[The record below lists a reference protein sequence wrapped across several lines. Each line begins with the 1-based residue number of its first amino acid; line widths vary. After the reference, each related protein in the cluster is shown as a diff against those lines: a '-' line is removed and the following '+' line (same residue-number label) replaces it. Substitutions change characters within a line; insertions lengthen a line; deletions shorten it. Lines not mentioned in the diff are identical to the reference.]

1 MRKFYWSK
9 VAGLTAVLALTA
21 GACGGSSAEESAD
34 TADSD
39 ASAEVSTDRIADLRS
54 SATLAEGAFQG
65 LSSDNQICM
74 LNEISKDDS
83 LGDALIAGD
92 ESPPVQL
99 ALMRVLLGCDGKAAV
114 ELISGGD
121 SGLDNFSEEEFTCLV
136 DAMLADDEVLADA
149 VSGSGMLI
157 AQTLLDCAPEAAVAD
172 LAAELDIT
180 PEQAS
185 CLMTSDSGIVELL
198 TSGEPST
205 EEEAMEFLE
214 EIVKISAECGLEDVF
229 GLNEFSPEI
238 ETDDDVVTVDQE
250 TLDEQY
256 RLCAGGDMQACDDL
270 YFNAPFDSEEEAFA
284 KTCGNT
290 ADTEFGGNCVDLN
303 IDYRSDCA
311 AGDMEACDFL
321 FFLSDVGSDDEEFG
335 RTCGGTADGT
345 TAGLCSDPDG

>member
-1 MRKFYWSK
+1 
-9 VAGLTAVLALTA
+9 
-21 GACGGSSAEESAD
+21 
-34 TADSD
+34 
-39 ASAEVSTDRIADLRS
+39 
-54 SATLAEGAFQG
+54 
-65 LSSDNQICM
+65 
-74 LNEISKDDS
+74 
-83 LGDALIAGD
+83 
-92 ESPPVQL
+92 
-99 ALMRVLLGCDGKAAV
+99 MRVFLRCDSEAAIN
-114 ELISGGD
+114 LISGGD
-121 SGLDNFSEEEFTCLV
+121 SGLDDFSEEEFTCLV
-136 DAMLADDEVLADA
+136 DAMLADEEVLVDA

-214 EIVKISAECGLEDVF
+214 VIVKISAECGLEDVF
-229 GLNEFSPEI
+229 GLNELSPEI

-256 RLCAGGDMQACDDL
+256 RLCADGDMQACDDL

-290 ADTEFGGNCVDLN
+290 ADTEFGGNCVNLN
-303 IDYRSDCA
+303 TDYRSDCA

-321 FFLSDVGSDDEEFG
+321 FFLSDVGSDDEDFG

-345 TAGLCSDPDG
+345 TAGLCSDPDQ